1 MVGWLVGCLVIWLL
15 GWLLGWVSNVCYCWF
30 FVCLLLLLL
39 LLLFFFFFFFCL
51 PSFLVGFAV
60 VVVVVGLLLVCCWF
74 VGWLVGWFCLLFSFV
89 YLFTDF
95 SPSVRLLSRGNIRLC
110 CKFATSHLKN
120 YILSCICLLLFFVY
134 FLGRQKKCLYAFH
147 FSPKFSLTGIMAGR
161 STSPS
166 PSASFFKD

>member
-15 GWLLGWVSNVCYCWF
+15 GWLLGWVSNVCDCLF
-30 FVCLLLLLL
+30 FVC
-39 LLLFFFFFFFCL
+39 LLLFFFFFFL
-51 PSFLVGFAV
+51 LFLFTFFFWLVLLLLS
-60 VVVVVGLLLVCCWF
+60 LLLVCCWL
-74 VGWLVGWFCLLFSFV
+74 VGWLVGFVCCLVLFI

-95 SPSVRLLSRGNIRLC
+95 SPSVRLLSHGNIRLC

-120 YILSCICLLLFFVY
+120 NILSCICLLLFFVY

-147 FSPKFSLTGIMAGR
+147 FSPKFSLTGITAER